1 MRFSDWSSD
10 VCSSDLSS
18 AGLNLGFD
26 RYRYSFVGRDWGDAT
41 SPVRIAAEWTGPTP
55 LDASLEIAGRQGCDV
70 NPLDPSATADRE
82 RLLSYVWPDQ
92 PERLARIAAALDA
105 AAAAGTR
112 VERADRS
119 EEHTSE
125 LQSLMRLSYAVFFLK
140 KKQD

>member
-82 RLLSYVWPDQ
+82 RLLSYVRPDQ
-92 PERLARIAAALDA
+92 PERLARIAEIGRAL
-105 AAAAGTR
+105 GRER
-112 VERADRS
+112 VWHVVLPLVVVVLLNNKETH
-119 EEHTSE
+119 HTYE
-125 LQSLMRLSYAVFFLK
+125 PPHTPQ
-140 KKQD
+140 